1 MLLIDFQARENEW
14 ADAIK
19 TSINVVCIGGL
30 WGNILGL
37 MAPLPQFLCLNFF
50 LLYINLGDKVWWGTS
65 GNNLSLYLDFIIFF
79 SCNLKF

>member
-50 LLYINLGDKVWWGTS
+50 FAVY
-65 GNNLSLYLDFIIFF
+65 
-79 SCNLKF
+79 